1 MKKFYSI
8 ILFLSIGLIPF
19 LGFGQNLVT
28 NAGFENW
35 TGDTPDNWTYE
46 SGVTF
51 TQESTNI
58 HSGTYSAMVNL
69 TTQAQGDTDTQNASA
84 AVIAGEPFNSSVW
97 VYDNDPAGRISLVL
111 YWDGGPANTYS
122 GIYSEDIDAWQ
133 ELVFDDFVPEGA
145 TGVKVGFRFYDV
157 SDNWDGD
164 AVFYVD
170 DYSFEINTTVYPEP
184 TNYPTNF
191 AADPSGTNIVTT
203 WTDDVA
209 GEQLPISYVLLGNND
224 GSDFTPPVDGTPV
237 TDDMNWDDGMIAMNV
252 LYGAETYSIPV
263 EANTEYTFTI
273 YPYSNTGENIDYK
286 TDGTPPTASATSSN
300 STVVSLEGFDN
311 DLGLW
316 TAYSVVSAD
325 QFWIWDNYGNPAGCA
340 KMNGFAGAAVAN
352 EDWLLSPALDLTGFE
367 TVSFSFDHARNYAS
381 NDGLFVLIS
390 TDYDGLSDPS
400 VNGTWN
406 DVTSMYTF
414 PDPGSWDFNPAG
426 SADVTTYTGAS
437 TYFAF
442 KYTSTDSD
450 ASTWEVDNALVYGV
464 LAVGIPESK
473 SASMSVYPNPAN
485 TIFNLTSESDGQLSI
500 LNIAGQLIMSEN
512 LSKGENVIN
521 ISDLET
527 GIYVIQFTDSQQRV
541 MTDKLI
547 VQ

>member
-1 MKKFYSI
+1 MKKNYFT
-8 ILFLSIGLIPF
+8 ILLISLILIPF
-19 LGFGQNLVT
+19 LGMSQNLVT

-69 TTQAQGDTDTQNASA
+69 TTQAQGDTDTQNTSA

-97 VYDNDPAGRISLVL
+97 VYDNDPAGRVSLVL

-122 GIYSEDIDAWQ
+122 GIYSEDMDAWQ
-133 ELVFDDFVPEGA
+133 ELVFDDYVPEGA

-191 AADPSGTNIVTT
+191 IAEPSGTKIITT
-203 WTDDVA
+203 WTDA
-209 GEQLPISYVLLGNND
+209 LGEQLPLAYLILGNND
-224 GSDFTPPVDGTPV
+224 GSEFVPPVDGTPV
-237 TDDMNWDDGMIAMNV
+237 ENDLNWDDGLITMNV
-252 LYGAETYSIPV
+252 LYEVETFSVSVDP
-263 EANTEYTFTI
+263 NTEYTFVI

-286 TDGTPPTASATSSN
+286 TDGTPPTAAVTSSN
-300 STVVSLEGFDN
+300 SVTVNQEGFDT
-311 DLGLW
+311 DLGTW
-316 TAYSVVSAD
+316 SGYSVVGE
-325 QFWIWDNYGNPAGCA
+325 QVWIWDNFGVPPGCA
-340 KMNGFAGAAVAN
+340 KMNGYAGGPIAN
-352 EDWLLSPALDLTGFE
+352 EDWLISPSLDLENFE

-381 NDGLFVLIS
+381 NDGLYVLVS
-390 TDYDGLSDPS
+390 TDYDGTSDPS
-400 VNGTWN
+400 TNGTWN
-406 DVTSMYTF
+406 DLTSMFTF
-414 PDPGSWDFNPAG
+414 PEQGSWDFIPAG
-426 SADVTTYTGAS
+426 DEDVTMYTGAS

-450 ASTWEVDNALVYGV
+450 ASTWEVDNVLVYGV
-464 LAVGIPESK
+464 LGVGVPENETSTIQF
-473 SASMSVYPNPAN
+473 YPNPAN
-485 TIFNLTSESDGQLSI
+485 GMIHFISDNNGELSI
-500 LNIAGQLIMSEN
+500 HNLAGQLLKNESILQGS
-512 LSKGENVIN
+512 SDID

-527 GIYVIQFTDSQQRV
+527 GIYILQFINNKHQHAIK
-541 MTDKLI
+541 KLI
-547 VQ
+547 VR

>member
-1 MKKFYSI
+1 MKKNYFTTLLISLI
-8 ILFLSIGLIPF
+8 LIPF
-19 LGFGQNLVT
+19 LGMSQNLVT

-46 SGVTF
+46 SGVIF

-58 HSGTYSAMVNL
+58 HSGTYSAMVTL

-97 VYDNDPAGRISLVL
+97 VYDNDPAGRVSLVL

-122 GIYSEDIDAWQ
+122 GIYSEDMDAWQ

-191 AADPSGTNIVTT
+191 IAEPSSTKIITT
-203 WTDDVA
+203 WTDAA
-209 GEQLPISYVLLGNND
+209 GEQLPLGYLVLGNND
-224 GSDFTPPVDGTPV
+224 GSEFLPPVDGTPV
-237 TDDMNWDDGMIAMNV
+237 DNDLNWDDGMIAMNV
-252 LYGAETYSIPV
+252 LFDVETFSVSVDP
-263 EANTEYTFTI
+263 NTEYTFTI

-286 TDGTPPTASATSSN
+286 TDGTPPTATATSSN
-300 STVVSLEGFDN
+300 SVTVNQEGFDT
-311 DLGLW
+311 DLGTW
-316 TAYSVVSAD
+316 TGYSVVGE
-325 QFWIWDNYGNPAGCA
+325 QVWVWDDFGVPPGCA
-340 KMNGFAGAAVAN
+340 KMNGYDGGPIPN
-352 EDWLLSPALDLTGFE
+352 EDWLISPSLDLENFE
-367 TVSFSFDHARNYAS
+367 TVSFSFDHARNWAS
-381 NDGLFVLIS
+381 NDGLYVLVS
-390 TDYDGLSDPS
+390 TDYDGTSDPS
-400 VNGTWN
+400 TNGTWN
-406 DVTSMYTF
+406 DLTSMFTF
-414 PDPGSWDFNPAG
+414 PDPGSWDFIPAG
-426 SADVTTYTGAS
+426 DEDVTTYTGAS

-464 LAVGIPESK
+464 LGVGVPENETSTLRF
-473 SASMSVYPNPAN
+473 YPNPAN
-485 TIFNLTSESDGQLSI
+485 ELINFTAEISGHLSI
-500 LNIAGQLIMSEN
+500 VNLAGQLI
-512 LSKGENVIN
+512 LSKSIQKGENSIDV
-521 ISDLET
+521 SALEM
-527 GIYVIQFTDSQQRV
+527 GMYVLQYVDHENHITV
-541 MTDKLI
+541 EKLM
-547 VQ
+547 VR

>member
-8 ILFLSIGLIPF
+8 ILLLSIGLIPF
-19 LGFGQNLVT
+19 LGFGQNLVVNGDFEDWT
-28 NAGFENW
+28 AGAA
-35 TGDTPDNWTYE
+35 DNWLAD
-46 SGVTF
+46 GGAVT
-51 TQESTNI
+51 I
-58 HSGTYSAMVNL
+58 
-69 TTQAQGDTDTQNASA
+69 TQNATTVQSGA
-84 AVIAGEPFNSSVW
+84 SSCEVIWTSQDNQYLTSDPFALTPGIEINASFW
-97 VYDNDPAGRISLVL
+97 AYDNDIAGRARLCII
-111 YWDGGPANTYS
+111 YEGADNYYGD
-122 GIYSEDIDAWQ
+122 YSEDQDAWQ
-133 ELVFDDFVPEGA
+133 ELTYSEIVPSGA
-145 TGVKVGFRFYDV
+145 TSAEFQIRFYDI
-157 SDNWDGD
+157 SGDWDGD
-164 AVFYVD
+164 AMVIVD
-170 DYSFEINTTVYPEP
+170 NAVLEANATVNPEP

-237 TDDMNWDDGMIAMNV
+237 ADDMNWDDGMIAMNV

-273 YPYSNTGENIDYK
+273 FPYSNTGANIDYK

-311 DLGLW
+311 DLGVW
-316 TAYSVVSAD
+316 TGYSVVSDEQAWEWAS
-325 QFWIWDNYGNPAGCA
+325 FGNPAGCA

-352 EDWLLSPALDLTGFE
+352 EDWLLSPALDLTGFD

-381 NDGLFVLIS
+381 NEGLFVLIS

-414 PDPGSWDFNPAG
+414 PDPGSWEFMPAG
-426 SADVTTYTGAS
+426 SADVTTHTGAS

-450 ASTWEVDNALVYGV
+450 ASTWEVDNVLVYGV

-473 SASMSVYPNPAN
+473 SASLSVYPNPAN
-485 TIFNLTSESDGQLSI
+485 TILNLTSESDGQLSI
-500 LNIAGQLIMSEN
+500 LNLAGQLIMSES
-512 LSKGENVIN
+512 LLKGENVIN
-521 ISDLET
+521 IADLES
-527 GIYVIQFTDSQQRV
+527 GIYFVQFIDSQKRV
-541 MTDKLI
+541 LTDKLI